1 MFVIKEDTVWAQQWL
16 HIRVCAH
23 VVFTETLYVLPL
35 FLFLFRRKQ
44 RVTAVE

>member
-35 FLFLFRRKQ
+35 FHRRKQ